1 MINVCALST
10 GEPKPTASKC
20 GAKVLLFFLTDKH
33 FEDYFIIFLIR
44 QVLLA
49 TIVDSCRRTF
59 RVERDFYNQ
68 FLSSVSAASSSVLL
82 TTSDSQRRTP
92 STSLMQ
98 AFLSLASNVL
108 RPRLHKV
115 TSRLASI

>member
-1 MINVCALST
+1 MINICALST

-59 RVERDFYNQ
+59 RVEREF
-68 FLSSVSAASSSVLL
+68 
-82 TTSDSQRRTP
+82 
-92 STSLMQ
+92 
-98 AFLSLASNVL
+98 
-108 RPRLHKV
+108 
-115 TSRLASI
+115 

>member
-1 MINVCALST
+1 MINICALST
-10 GEPKPTASKC
+10 AEPKPTASKC

-98 AFLSLASNVL
+98 AFLSLPSNVL
-108 RPRLHKV
+108 RPRLHRV

>member
-20 GAKVLLFFLTDKH
+20 GAKLLLFFLTDKH
-33 FEDYFIIFLIR
+33 FEDYFIIFFIR

-59 RVERDFYNQ
+59 
-68 FLSSVSAASSSVLL
+68 
-82 TTSDSQRRTP
+82 
-92 STSLMQ
+92 
-98 AFLSLASNVL
+98 
-108 RPRLHKV
+108 
-115 TSRLASI
+115 